1 MSGVDSTLAFIDQ
14 ASFLGLRALGR
25 GPLIQFTW
33 IYRRAVDVD
42 GLERFRENLGRGLLG
57 RRIERSA
64 LPFGRHRWI
73 AWPGPDGID
82 IAEHSRTLDQVAQ
95 WTDEQA
101 AIPIDPEY
109 GPSWRLAVLPL
120 VDGGAAVTLILS
132 HTVADAVGAAIAV
145 GDAVN
150 GTAADLG
157 YPPAHARTTGKAIVE
172 DSRAIARCV
181 PDIGRAVVAAARIA
195 RSGDLVKPS
204 PPKKVPSG
212 RGGSRSVTLP
222 SVTAQVDLSHW
233 DDCAKSLG
241 GTSNSLL
248 LGFVARLSRRLGWA
262 PADGPVTLSMPV
274 NERTPNDTRGNAI
287 TTVTVTVDPAGVTTD
302 LRPLREQVKK
312 LLSSLD
318 QTRDGLL
325 APLPLVPL
333 TPKSVAR
340 KLEQTVIRS
349 GVVGSSNLGELDPVV
364 NRPDGSDA
372 DLFAV
377 RTFEHLTLADLQ
389 RSGGAFLPVLSG
401 RVRGKLFLSVGHANR
416 DGSTVR
422 ADILD
427 AVRRTLDEFELSA
440 LLY

>member
-1 MSGVDSTLAFIDQ
+1 MTGVDSTLAFIDQ

-33 IYRRAVDVD
+33 IYRRAVDFD
-42 GLERFRENLGRGLLG
+42 ELERFRRNLGRGLLG
-57 RRIERSA
+57 RRVERSP

-73 AWPGPDGID
+73 AWPGPADID
-82 IAEHSRTLDQVAQ
+82 IAEHSRTRDQVVQ

-101 AIPIDPEY
+101 AIPIDPEF

-120 VDGGAAVTLILS
+120 TDGGAAVTLILS
-132 HTVADAVGAAIAV
+132 HTVADAVGAATAV
-145 GDAVN
+145 ADAVN

-157 YPPAHARTTGKAIVE
+157 YPPAHARTRGRAIVD

-181 PDIGRAVVAAARIA
+181 PDIGRAVVAAARVA
-195 RSGDLVKPS
+195 RSGELVKPS
-204 PPKKVPSG
+204 PAEGVPSG
-212 RGGSRSVTLP
+212 PGGSRVVTLP
-222 SVTAQVDLSHW
+222 SVTAQVDVSRW
-233 DDCAKSLG
+233 DDRATSLG

-262 PADGPVTLSMPV
+262 PADGLVTLSMPV
-274 NERTPNDTRGNAI
+274 NERTPDDTRGNAL
-287 TTVTVTVDPAGVTTD
+287 TAVTVTVDPATVTTD

-312 LLSSLD
+312 LLSSLGE
-318 QTRDGLL
+318 TREGLL

-333 TPKSVAR
+333 TPRSVAR
-340 KLEQTVIRS
+340 KLEETVIRN
-349 GVVGSSNLGELDPVV
+349 GVVGSSNLGELDPAV

-377 RTFEHLTLADLQ
+377 RTFEPLTLTDLQ

-401 RVRGKLFLSVGHANR
+401 RVHGMLFLSVGYTNR
-416 DGSTVR
+416 DGSISR
-422 ADILD
+422 ADILN
-427 AVRRTLDEFELSA
+427 AVRRTLDEFDLAA
-440 LLY
+440 LVY